1 MIPRSKGQKVDA
13 SLLAKGFLTLEP
25 AKNMN
30 KQPFFVEK

>member
-1 MIPRSKGQKVDA
+1 MVSGSKCQKSEA